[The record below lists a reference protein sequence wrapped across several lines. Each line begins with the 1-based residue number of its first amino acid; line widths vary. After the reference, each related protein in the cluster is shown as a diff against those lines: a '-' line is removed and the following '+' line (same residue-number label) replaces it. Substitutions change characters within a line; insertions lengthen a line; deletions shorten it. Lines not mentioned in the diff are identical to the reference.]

1 LIVPNKLRELRR
13 RVQASSR
20 EFHFRR
26 AVRQI
31 SAAAATEMPKTK
43 LIWQLFAAWGNQSY
57 SADPEYLEEV
67 VRRAATTRE
76 PILECGSGL
85 TTILLGLF
93 AGRRGI
99 PVWSLE
105 HDTEWYQH
113 TSATMR
119 RFQINGVELLLTPL
133 RSYGEF
139 SWYDIPL
146 DQMPKRFGMVVC
158 DGPPKKTTP
167 GDRYGLLPIMRDRL
181 GPGSVIL
188 LDDAEIHNP
197 DRVLSRWLQEVSASY
212 ESFPSRASSY
222 AVVVLG

>member
-1 LIVPNKLRELRR
+1 
-13 RVQASSR
+13 
-20 EFHFRR
+20 
-26 AVRQI
+26 
-31 SAAAATEMPKTK
+31 
-43 LIWQLFAAWGNQSY
+43 
-57 SADPEYLEEV
+57 
-67 VRRAATTRE
+67 
-76 PILECGSGL
+76 
-85 TTILLGLF
+85 
-93 AGRRGI
+93 
-99 PVWSLE
+99 
-105 HDTEWYQH
+105 
-113 TSATMR
+113 MR